1 MTPNMPQNKP
11 LSRTFANEGRTES
24 PSPIRRDL
32 VQPVHGA
39 AHDLE
44 RGARGHAAALVP
56 AEGLLREAVPVDLRR
71 ELLDIAEGRRDAKA
85 ERGQLRVRVRVRAR
99 VEIRARAR
107 VRVRVRVGVR
117 VRVRVSR
124 DACGPS
130 A

>member
-1 MTPNMPQNKP
+1 MTPQHAPQNKP
-11 LSRTFANEGRTES
+11 PSPNEGRTES

-56 AEGLLREAVPVDLRR
+56 AEGLLREAVPVDLRH

-85 ERGQLRVRVRVRAR
+85 ERGQLRVRVRVS
-99 VEIRARAR
+99 VKIRARAR
-107 VRVRVRVGVR
+107 VRVLGL
-117 VRVRVSR
+117 
-124 DACGPS
+124 GLELGLG
-130 A
+130 